1 MLYLVDGYNVTK
13 HDPATRALSLEGQ
26 RDALVARLQVRGSAL
41 LGSGRILV
49 VWDGQGGAGVASGG
63 SAGGIRIEQVFSRDR
78 DADDEIVARV
88 RASKVPVT
96 VVTSDREL
104 QQRVSSAGAA
114 RVEVRERGV
123 CFESA
128 GKGAARGGRRTGVAR
143 DTGIP
148 AHGNAITEE
157 LKALWLD
164 EGDE

>member
-13 HDPATRALSLEGQ
+13 HDPATRELSLENQ
-26 RDALVARLQVRGSAL
+26 RDALVARLQVRGAAL
-41 LGSGRILV
+41 LGAGRIVV

-63 SAGGIRIEQVFSRDR
+63 ASGGTRVEQVFSRDR

-88 RASKVPVT
+88 RASKAPVT

-104 QQRVSSAGAA
+104 RERVSSAAVA
-114 RVEVRERGV
+114 HVEVSQRGV

-128 GKGAARGGRRTGVAR
+128 GKGAARGGRRKGVAR

-148 AHGNAITEE
+148 PHGNAITEE